1 MLCFARLD
9 FSVLLIDLP
18 MLLNAPQRE
27 AIHYLDGP
35 LLVLAGAGSGKTRV
49 ITQKIAYLIQD
60 CGFNPANIAA
70 ITFTNKA
77 AREMQERITQLLGE
91 KPKGITIS
99 TFHSLGVRLL
109 REEATVLGYKP
120 RFSIF
125 DATDCQAIVADL
137 SGSVDKATIRRLQ
150 SLISNWK
157 NGLVSPDAARH
168 QVSNETEA
176 LAARVYL
183 SYAATLKAYQAVDF
197 DDLIALP
204 VELFRQHPAVLDKWQ
219 NRLRYLLVDEY
230 QDTNACQY
238 SLLKLLT
245 GPRAAFTAVGDDDQA
260 IYGWRGADIE
270 NLRGLPRDYPKL
282 KVIKLE
288 QNYRSTVRILK
299 VANAVIAHNEKLFE
313 KTLWSDLGV
322 GDPIT
327 VTACR
332 DSEREAEHVVMKLLA
347 HKFEHKTRFSD
358 YAILYRGNFQARV
371 IEQFLRDQRVP
382 YALSGGQSFFDKSEI
397 KDICAYL
404 RLLANSDDDP
414 AFIRAVTTPRRGVGG
429 ATLEALGTY
438 AGERHISLFA
448 AVFEEGF
455 AQRVQPRQLQ
465 PLTDFCEFINRLEY
479 RALREPAGRV
489 MDDLLNAIGYEAWLN
504 DGEDKRAALSRWE
517 NVLELRRWL
526 ADKGDADEKNL
537 VDLTQTIA
545 LINMLDKQDDG
556 ARPDAVQLSTLHAA
570 KGLEYPHVFLIGVE
584 EGVLPHRECIEN
596 DTVEEERRLMYVGIT
611 RAQRSL
617 HLSYAERRKQGRDFI
632 GCEPSRFI
640 DEMGK
645 DDLRFLGGKNDV
657 PVDKVSGAARLAA
670 MKAMLAG
677 KG

>member
-1 MLCFARLD
+1 
-9 FSVLLIDLP
+9 

-35 LLVLAGAGSGKTRV
+35 LLVLAGAGTGKTRAL
-49 ITQKIAYLIQD
+49 TQKTAYLIQA

-77 AREMQERITQLLGE
+77 AREMQERITHMLGE

-150 SLISNWK
+150 SIISNWK
-157 NGLVSPDAARH
+157 NGLVTPDAARH
-168 QVSNETEA
+168 LASNETEA

-197 DDLIALP
+197 DDLIVLP
-204 VELFRQHPAVLDKWQ
+204 VELFSQHPAVLEKWQ
-219 NRLRYLLVDEY
+219 NKLRYLLVDEY

-238 SLLKLLT
+238 TLLKLLT

-299 VANAVIAHNEKLFE
+299 AANAVIAHNEKLFE
-313 KTLWSDLGV
+313 KTLWSDLGH

-332 DSEREAEHVVMKLLA
+332 DGEREAEHVVMKLLA
-347 HKFEHKTRFSD
+347 HKFEHKTQFSD

-382 YALSGGQSFFDKSEI
+382 YSLSGGQSFFDKSEI

-414 AFIRAVTTPRRGVGG
+414 AFIRAITTPRRGVGG

-438 AGERHISLFA
+438 AGARRISLFA
-448 AVFEEGF
+448 AIFEEGF

-465 PLTDFCEFINRLEY
+465 PLLEFCEFINRLEY
-479 RALREPAGRV
+479 RALREPAGQV
-489 MDDLLNAIGYEAWLN
+489 MDDLLTAIGYESWLSEG
-504 DGEDKRAALSRWE
+504 DDARAALSRWE
-517 NVLELRRWL
+517 NVLELKRWL
-526 ADKGDADEKNL
+526 TDKGEADEKNL

-545 LINMLDKQDDG
+545 LINMLDKRDDG
-556 ARPDAVQLSTLHAA
+556 TRPDAVQLSTLHAS
-570 KGLEYPHVFLIGVE
+570 KGLEYPHAFLIGVE

-617 HLSYAERRKQGRDFI
+617 HLSYAERRKQGRDYI

-640 DEMGK
+640 EEMGK
-645 DDLRFLGGKNDV
+645 DDLRFIGGKNDA
-657 PVDKVSGAARLAA
+657 PADKASGAARLAA

-677 KG
+677 KS

>member
-1 MLCFARLD
+1 M
-9 FSVLLIDLP
+9 
-18 MLLNAPQRE
+18 
-27 AIHYLDGP
+27 
-35 LLVLAGAGSGKTRV
+35 
-49 ITQKIAYLIQD
+49 
-60 CGFNPANIAA
+60 
-70 ITFTNKA
+70 
-77 AREMQERITQLLGE
+77 
-91 KPKGITIS
+91 
-99 TFHSLGVRLL
+99 
-109 REEATVLGYKP
+109 
-120 RFSIF
+120 
-125 DATDCQAIVADL
+125 
-137 SGSVDKATIRRLQ
+137 
-150 SLISNWK
+150 
-157 NGLVSPDAARH
+157 
-168 QVSNETEA
+168 
-176 LAARVYL
+176 
-183 SYAATLKAYQAVDF
+183 
-197 DDLIALP
+197 
-204 VELFRQHPAVLDKWQ
+204 
-219 NRLRYLLVDEY
+219 
-230 QDTNACQY
+230 
-238 SLLKLLT
+238 LKLLT

-299 VANAVIAHNEKLFE
+299 AANAVIAHNEKLFE
-313 KTLWSDLGV
+313 KTLWSDLGH

-332 DSEREAEHVVMKLLA
+332 DGEREAEHVVMKLLA
-347 HKFEHKTRFSD
+347 HKFEHKTQFSD

-382 YALSGGQSFFDKSEI
+382 YSLSGGQSFFDKSEI

-414 AFIRAVTTPRRGVGG
+414 AFIRAITTPRRGVGG

-465 PLTDFCEFINRLEY
+465 PLLEFCEFINRLEY

-489 MDDLLNAIGYEAWLN
+489 MDDLLTAIGYEAWLN
-504 DGEDKRAALSRWE
+504 EGDDARAALSRWD
-517 NVLELRRWL
+517 NVLELKRWL
-526 ADKGDADEKNL
+526 SDKGEADEKNL

-545 LINMLDKQDDG
+545 LINMLDKRDDG
-556 ARPDAVQLSTLHAA
+556 TRPDAVQLSTLHAS

-617 HLSYAERRKQGRDFI
+617 HLSYAERRKQGRDYI

-640 DEMGK
+640 EEMGK
-645 DDLRFLGGKNDV
+645 DDLRFIGGKNDA
-657 PVDKVSGAARLAA
+657 PADKASGAARLAA

-677 KG
+677 KS

>member
-1 MLCFARLD
+1 
-9 FSVLLIDLP
+9 

-49 ITQKIAYLIQD
+49 ITQKIAYLIQE

-77 AREMQERITQLLGE
+77 AREMQERITHMLGE

-150 SLISNWK
+150 SIISNWK
-157 NGLVSPDAARH
+157 NGLVTPDAARH
-168 QVSNETEA
+168 LASNETEA

-197 DDLIALP
+197 DDLIVLP
-204 VELFRQHPAVLDKWQ
+204 VELFSQHPAVLEKWQ
-219 NRLRYLLVDEY
+219 NKLRYLLVDEY

-238 SLLKLLT
+238 TLLKLLT

-299 VANAVIAHNEKLFE
+299 AANAVIAHNEKLFE
-313 KTLWSDLGV
+313 KTLWSDLGH

-332 DSEREAEHVVMKLLA
+332 DGEREAEHVVMKLLA
-347 HKFEHKTRFSD
+347 HKFEHKTQFSD

-382 YALSGGQSFFDKSEI
+382 YSLSGGQSFFDKSEI

-414 AFIRAVTTPRRGVGG
+414 AFIRAITTPRRGVGG

-465 PLTDFCEFINRLEY
+465 PLLEFCEFINRLEY
-479 RALREPAGRV
+479 RALREPAGQV
-489 MDDLLNAIGYEAWLN
+489 MDDLLTAIGYESWLSEG
-504 DGEDKRAALSRWE
+504 DDARAALSRWE
-517 NVLELRRWL
+517 NVLELKRWL
-526 ADKGDADEKNL
+526 TDKGEADEKNL

-545 LINMLDKQDDG
+545 LINMLDKRDDG
-556 ARPDAVQLSTLHAA
+556 TRPDAVQLSTLHAS

-617 HLSYAERRKQGRDFI
+617 HLSYAERRKQGRDYI

-640 DEMGK
+640 EEMGK
-645 DDLRFLGGKNDV
+645 DDLRFIGGKNDA
-657 PVDKVSGAARLAA
+657 PADKASGAARLAA

-677 KG
+677 KS